1 MRRLR
6 AISVAVAVAA
16 LFPAVPSFAGYGAV
30 AYDETAR
37 KPGYAWDEES
47 QKSANEAA
55 KRDCGSDAC
64 KVRFGV
70 GQNYALRWHCPI
82 PDPPGAARFA
92 NRSTRQSLPPLK
104 IARSMR
110 ARNALSVKASATNEP
125 TAG

>member
-1 MRRLR
+1 MLAHLQGTGRPQPIPEPAGGTMCRLR
-6 AISVAVAVAA
+6 ATSVAVAVAVA
-16 LFPAVPSFAGYGAV
+16 ARFPAVPAFAGYGAV

-70 GQNYALRWHCPI
+70 GPKLCAALAS
-82 PDPPGAARFA
+82 PDSG
-92 NRSTRQSLPPLK
+92 
-104 IARSMR
+104 
-110 ARNALSVKASATNEP
+110 SAW
-125 TAG
+125 G

>member
-70 GQNYALRWHCPI
+70 GPDCDCGRGHRSKAQAGIGAELRRS
-82 PDPPGAARFA
+82 GAGRGGIGRGPACWQ
-92 NRSTRQSLPPLK
+92 TR
-104 IARSMR
+104 RR
-110 ARNALSVKASATNEP
+110 
-125 TAG
+125 

>member
-55 KRDCGSDAC
+55 IAGRTLA
-64 KVRFGV
+64 RFGSGW

-110 ARNALSVKASATNEP
+110 ARNASSVKASATNEP